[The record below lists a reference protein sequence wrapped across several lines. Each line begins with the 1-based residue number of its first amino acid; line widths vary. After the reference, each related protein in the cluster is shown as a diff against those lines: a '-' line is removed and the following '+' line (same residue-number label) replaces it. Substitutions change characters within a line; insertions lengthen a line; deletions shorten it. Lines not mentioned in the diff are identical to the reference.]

1 MALEMKTNCQICDQ
15 SLEQDSEAYICVYEC
30 TFCAPCTEE
39 RHNVCPNCGGELVRR
54 PKRNN
59 KSKAIS
65 LCFLLFS
72 EFMKLYRI
80 QLKHLQTSHK
90 QALAQQHQ
98 IVKVLTYL

>member
-1 MALEMKTNCQICDQ
+1 MTLKMKTNCQICDQ

-65 LCFLLFS
+65 LCFYCFLVYEIISTIFQYIDVSTKNIDLPTNND
-72 EFMKLYRI
+72 I
-80 QLKHLQTSHK
+80 P
-90 QALAQQHQ
+90 AC
-98 IVKVLTYL
+98 I